1 MEPIQIHSEVGSD
14 GVLSLQVPMGQER
27 ARMPVV
33 VTISEAEQERNGR
46 RPVLVN
52 DWHSFVSQMY
62 GSCADLGL
70 EEPEDLPLQDR
81 SFDE

>member
-1 MEPIQIHSEVGSD
+1 MEPIQIRSEVGSD
-14 GVLSLQVPMGQER
+14 GILSLHVPMGEGR

-33 VTISEAEQERNGR
+33 VTISDAEADQNGR
-46 RPVLVN
+46 RPVPVG
-52 DWHSFVSQMY
+52 DWHQFVAQMY

-70 EEPEDLPLQDR
+70 EEPDDLPLQDR